1 MRKVLFYLML
11 LLPAAVFSQ
20 ALTKE
25 QYRKDFLFFWQT
37 IRDNYAYWDK
47 KQTDWEKVRAY
58 FEPQLDTISS
68 KKSFVGFLE
77 RVLYQLYDHHA
88 SLNTNT
94 LQSQRLVPS
103 GTDLWAEYINGQPR
117 ITQVLYNSV
126 AEKAGL
132 RPGMILLEFNGLAI
146 SEAIRPFLPCCL
158 NNTDSSAIHYALRVL
173 LSGTHQ
179 STRQLKVRQGNYE
192 KVFTLKRESLIQ
204 ENLPMLESRMLKEGI
219 GYIRIL
225 NRLGDNG
232 LIKMFDS
239 VLKNLSA
246 SRALILDLR
255 STPGG
260 GNTTVARSIMG
271 SFVSREGFYQK
282 HELPS
287 EEKQWGIKRSWVE
300 LVSPRDF
307 VYHKPL
313 VILVDHW
320 TGSVGEGMAI
330 GFDGLKR
337 APIVGTQM
345 AGLNGANYSFKLQHS
360 GIGFSFPAEKLFHIN
375 GSPREKFIPGILVE
389 LTGQKPGEDR
399 ILEKGIE
406 ALKKVIF

>member
-1 MRKVLFYLML
+1 MMKALFCIIL
-11 LLPAAVFSQ
+11 LLPITVWSQ
-20 ALTKE
+20 PLTKE
-25 QYRKDFLFFWQT
+25 QYREDFSFFWQT
-37 IRDNYAYWDK
+37 IRDNYAYWDQ
-47 KQTDWEKVRAY
+47 KQTDWEKVRTF

-77 RVLYQLYDHHA
+77 RILYQLYDHHA
-88 SLNTNT
+88 TLHTNT
-94 LQSQRLVPS
+94 MESQRLVPS
-103 GTDLWAEYINGQPR
+103 GTDLWAEYINGQPQ
-117 ITQVLYNSV
+117 ITQVLANSV
-126 AEKAGL
+126 AERGGI
-132 RPGMILLEFNGLAI
+132 RPGMVLLEFNGLKV
-146 SEAIRPFLPCCL
+146 SDAIRPFLPCCL
-158 NNTDSSAIHYALRVL
+158 KKPDSAAIHYALRVL
-173 LSGTHQ
+173 LAGTHQ
-179 STRQLKVRQGNYE
+179 STRHLKVRLGSQE
-192 KVFTLKRESLIQ
+192 KVFILKRESSIQ
-204 ENLPMLESRMLKEGI
+204 ENLPMMESRVLENGI

-232 LIKMFDS
+232 LIKKFDS

-260 GNTTVARSIMG
+260 GNTTVARSIIG
-271 SFVSREGFYQK
+271 SFINREGFYQK

-287 EEKQWGIKRSWVE
+287 EEKQWGIKRSWME

-307 VYHKPL
+307 VYRKPL

-337 APIVGTQM
+337 APIVGTPM
-345 AGLNGANYSFKLQHS
+345 AGLNGANYSFRLQHS
-360 GIGFSFPAEKLFHIN
+360 GIGFSIPAEKLYHIN

-389 LTGQKPGEDR
+389 LTGQKDGEDR
-399 ILEKGIE
+399 ILEKGMEI
-406 ALKKVIF
+406 LRKVIH